1 MHSILTYKIE
11 NNHNVQYVELYD
23 CVSEGPQGVS
33 PGRQFGLFLR
43 PHRGQARIAPGRS
56 RVAAPQTF
64 ADGDRERKAHGTPPA
79 SDVGCRVKPRQ
90 PFGRVNGEVL
100 QLPSRE
106 FLVEV
111 TYVIRTRHLVRAAS
125 AAEAEHLAPDAVL
138 IGEVEV
144 VDIVGAVT
152 LR

>member
-1 MHSILTYKIE
+1 
-11 NNHNVQYVELYD
+11 
-23 CVSEGPQGVS
+23 
-33 PGRQFGLFLR
+33 
-43 PHRGQARIAPGRS
+43 
-56 RVAAPQTF
+56 
-64 ADGDRERKAHGTPPA
+64 
-79 SDVGCRVKPRQ
+79 
-90 PFGRVNGEVL
+90 VNGEVL